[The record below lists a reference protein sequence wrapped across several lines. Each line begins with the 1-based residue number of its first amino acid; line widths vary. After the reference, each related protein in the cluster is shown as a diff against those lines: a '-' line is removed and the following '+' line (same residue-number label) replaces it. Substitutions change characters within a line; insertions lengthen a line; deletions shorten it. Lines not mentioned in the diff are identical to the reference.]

1 MMDIDF
7 DRVAEVTGI
16 TLMPWQRALVQQIM
30 DHHPDGFPLIVHR
43 PRRHGFASMAH
54 VLEVLIREPWRLP
67 DRPRWPRFELV
78 PLPFHLEYAL
88 DRLLARLP
96 WRT

>member
-1 MMDIDF
+1 MTEIDF

-16 TLMPWQRALVQQIM
+16 TLMPWQRSLVQQAM
-30 DHHPDGFPLIVHR
+30 DHPGRFTLIAQ
-43 PRRHGFASMAH
+43 RRQGFASMAH
-54 VLEVLIREPWRLP
+54 VIEMLVREPWRFP

-78 PLPFHLEYAL
+78 PLPFRLEYAL